1 MTEQSSRIPKWV
13 WITTP
18 ALVLAFIGFVLYLSS
33 VPASQDLPSV
43 KEQAKRAF
51 QRDSSPSVEKTEPP
65 TVNFDFYRMLEQKK
79 VEVPEVE
86 AYRSTPRGAPAQYE
100 FRLQAGSFRSEQDA
114 ERMRAELLLEGLTA
128 YRQPVEVNGNP
139 WHRVM
144 VGPFTDRSAMSRAQ
158 DVLASK
164 NISAMVVRQP
174 VVAAE

>member
-1 MTEQSSRIPKWV
+1 MAEHNSRIPKWV

-51 QRDSSPSVEKTEPP
+51 QRENVPVAQQPEPP
-65 TVNFDFYRMLEQKK
+65 KMNFEFYRMLEQKK

-86 AYRSTPRGAPAQYE
+86 VYRSTPRDASTQYE

-174 VVAAE
+174 VVAP

>member
-1 MTEQSSRIPKWV
+1 MAEHSSQIPKWV

-33 VPASQDLPSV
+33 LPASQDLPSA
-43 KEQAKRAF
+43 KQEAKRVF
-51 QRDSSPSVEKTEPP
+51 QRDTPPVQSQKPESS
-65 TVNFDFYRMLEQKK
+65 TVNYDFYRMLEQKK
-79 VEVPEVE
+79 VEVAEVE
-86 AYRSTPRGAPAQYE
+86 AYRSTPRDASTTYE

-114 ERMRAELLLEGLTA
+114 ERMRAELLLDGLNA

-164 NISAMVVRQP
+164 NIPAMVVRQP
-174 VVAAE
+174 VTAP